1 MRLDL
6 VKVIIG
12 FWAFI
17 LGVLF
22 MAKVLGVAKD
32 NKTLIILVFLAALI
46 YITVQ
51 AIRSKKRGA

>member
-51 AIRSKKRGA
+51 AIKAKKRGA

>member
-22 MAKVLGVAKD
+22 MTKVLGIAKD

-51 AIRSKKRGA
+51 VIKSKKRGA